1 MKGESTEQKNI
12 ELLKKLK
19 ALADRGAP
27 GEKENAQRMLDR
39 LIKKYGINEREL
51 DDEIVE
57 PYCFKHK
64 TREERQ
70 LILQVL
76 AHTNIIDKRRVYE
89 YRNERGKIWVDCT
102 KAESVQIGIEY
113 DFFRAAWKE
122 ELDFFF
128 TAFIQKHR
136 IVDLSP
142 GHATDDSLSH
152 ADKVRLGMLMG
163 GMKDRYMQP
172 RLEEGQ

>member
-1 MKGESTEQKNI
+1 MEQKNI

-19 ALADRGAP
+19 ALAERGAP
-27 GEKENAQRMLDR
+27 GEMDNAQRMLDR
-39 LIKKYGINEREL
+39 LIKKYGINERDL
-51 DDEIVE
+51 DDEIIE
-57 PYCFKHK
+57 TYYFKYK

-70 LILQVL
+70 LIMQVL
-76 AHTNIIDKRRVYE
+76 AHTNIIDKRLVYE
-89 YRNERGKIWVDCT
+89 YRNQRGKIWVDCT

-122 ELDFFF
+122 ELDFFLS
-128 TAFIQKHR
+128 AFIQKHR

-142 GHATDDSLSH
+142 GHATDDSLSY
-152 ADKVRLGMLMG
+152 ADQVRMGMLIS